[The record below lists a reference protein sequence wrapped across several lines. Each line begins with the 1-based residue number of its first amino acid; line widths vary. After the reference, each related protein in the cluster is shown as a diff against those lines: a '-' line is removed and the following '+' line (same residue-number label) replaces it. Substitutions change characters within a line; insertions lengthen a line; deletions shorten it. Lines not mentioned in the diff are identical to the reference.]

1 MAIETKKT
9 KVKTNKLIYLGISI
23 LDISKTLMYEFQ
35 YDYIKRKYQDK
46 AKLCYMDTDSFAIY
60 IKTEYFYRDIANDI
74 KKWFNTSNYN
84 KDDNRPLPIGL
95 NKKIIGLFKDK
106 LGGEIMKKFV
116 GVRAIAWAY
125 LMDDDT
131 GHKKAIGTKKMC
143 KKYKDCLFNDKIKL
157 KSQQRFKS
165 DCHNIY
171 AEQIK
176 NTSLSSNDDK

>member
-46 AKLCYMDTDSFAIY
+46 AKLCYMDTVSFAIY

-95 NKKIIGLFKDK
+95 NKK
-106 LGGEIMKKFV
+106 
-116 GVRAIAWAY
+116 
-125 LMDDDT
+125 
-131 GHKKAIGTKKMC
+131 
-143 KKYKDCLFNDKIKL
+143 
-157 KSQQRFKS
+157 
-165 DCHNIY
+165 
-171 AEQIK
+171 
-176 NTSLSSNDDK
+176 